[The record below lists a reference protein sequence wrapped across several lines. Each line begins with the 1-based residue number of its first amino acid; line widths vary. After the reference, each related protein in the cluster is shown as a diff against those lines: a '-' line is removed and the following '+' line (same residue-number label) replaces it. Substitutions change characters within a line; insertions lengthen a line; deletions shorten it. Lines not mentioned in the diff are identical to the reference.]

1 MYANSYAPTQ
11 VQAYTP
17 VQNVPNYA
25 PIGTQAYA
33 PSQTQAHVPVQNVP
47 SYAPTQVQAYTPVQS
62 VPVRQPKPLSVAQ
75 IVFTIVNSEIA
86 KYKRAGQN
94 VDVQALRQSYQAHY
108 TGWNYQQLMQAAFSL
123 VEIYDHNTRQWRLI
137 RDEQEL
143 RTKQAEFSKRYHYWN
158 NQSATR

>member
-33 PSQTQAHVPVQNVP
+33 PSQTQA
-47 SYAPTQVQAYTPVQS
+47 YTPVQN

-94 VDVQALRQSYQAHY
+94 VDAQALRQSYQAHY
-108 TGWNYQQLMQAAFSL
+108 TGWTYQQLMQAAFNL
-123 VEIYDHNTRQWRLI
+123 VETYDHNTRQWRLI

-143 RTKQAEFSKRYHYWN
+143 RTKQAEFSRRYHYWN